1 MWFLCFGCWKY
12 KWPHS
17 LYKLR
22 SHLLTN
28 CFVKF
33 LSTRSID
40 INLLRNAG
48 IISTLTISDEWRI
61 DDWCCWFSTIS
72 ILFIRVWNISSIEHI
87 SKVSFLLF
95 CFLWSSISLLSHNLF
110 LNGWQLSLLCCP
122 IGYSILFRRITLL
135 RIVDEIGCINFKQT
149 FLILIDLYILIR
161 NNIIPKHIIYTFSSR
176 SLERFFWGTSKLYI
190 LGSKICI
197 HWFFF
202 LNDIERFFSIH
213 DNNYYNDYG

>member
-1 MWFLCFGCWKY
+1 MFWVCWKY
-12 KWPHS
+12 NWPHS

-22 SHLLTN
+22 SHLLTD

-40 INLLRNAG
+40 INLLRNTG

-61 DDWCCWFSTIS
+61 DDWCCWFSTIG

-110 LNGWQLSLLCCP
+110 LNGWQLSLFCRP
-122 IGYSILFRRITLL
+122 IWYGILFRRITLL
-135 RIVDEIGCINFKQT
+135 WIVDEISGINFKQT

-161 NNIIPKHIIYTFSSR
+161 NNIIPKHIVYTFSCR
-176 SLERFFWGTSKLYI
+176 SLERFFWGTGKLYI
-190 LGSKICI
+190 LSSKIRI

-202 LNDIERFFSIH
+202 LNDIERFFFIH